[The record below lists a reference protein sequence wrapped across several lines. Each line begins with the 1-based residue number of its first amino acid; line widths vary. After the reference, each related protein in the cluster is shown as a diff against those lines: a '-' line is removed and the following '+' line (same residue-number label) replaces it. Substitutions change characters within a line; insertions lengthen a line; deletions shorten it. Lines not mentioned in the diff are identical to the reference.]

1 MRQSWDRSRVIAV
14 LAAIRDAGISVPVM
28 SRRSGVT
35 RSTIYRWMAGEV
47 QPDYGKVYGLA
58 YAVHPRY
65 PGLARDLVEASGY
78 AWAEPE
84 EAPEPPRVPPDVLA
98 IIQEHYPDRQDEIL
112 GMLEQFSGRDEAT
125 GAAEGRSPSAGDGG
139 TTRAG

>member
-1 MRQSWDRSRVIAV
+1 
-14 LAAIRDAGISVPVM
+14 M

-47 QPDYGKVYGLA
+47 QPDYGKAYSLA

-78 AWAEPE
+78 AWAEPT
-84 EAPEPPRVPPDVLA
+84 EAPEPPRIPPDVLA
-98 IIQEHYPDRQDEIL
+98 AIEKRYPPERQAEIIE
-112 GMLEQFSGRDEAT
+112 MLEQFSGHDEAP
-125 GAAEGRSPSAGDGG
+125 GDGEGRSPSAGDGG
-139 TTRAG
+139 TRHAG